1 MSPSTPRTMIKLK
14 QFPEIRPPARR
25 ACAVHWQLP
34 LLLLAM
40 LIALPVIAAET
51 SYSEAFRAYEE
62 KRYDEAFTL
71 LLPLAEQGEGQ
82 AQMAVSLLYERGL
95 GVARDIDKAM
105 YWYEKA
111 ALRGDPMIQNELGL
125 KYFNGDGIPHDYDRA
140 ATWWLKAAA
149 SGHVEAQYSLALMY
163 VNGTGFTKNIDMAMK
178 WLNKASAQDYGPAD
192 YSLGV
197 IFATG
202 NGVTRD
208 YKRAF
213 EYFGKAAAQGIVEA
227 QYNLGVCYEKGRG
240 TPVDLQL
247 AKTWYRKA
255 AAQGFARAQAKLV
268 PEALAPEKLAPKKP
282 APAIAAP
289 APAEAAS
296 ELPPAVTDPEPD
308 ASEGHVLADAA
319 TPESTATT
327 DVTLH
332 RADWLAKQNPDA
344 YALQLVVVSS
354 LESVTRFFDKF
365 HIERPKAYYTIQRDG
380 KVLYRV
386 VCGVFKSI
394 AEAQQASVQLGEQ
407 LTGLKPVIV
416 RYSAIH
422 AALAD

>member
-1 MSPSTPRTMIKLK
+1 MIKLK
-14 QFPEIRPPARR
+14 QLPEILPARL
-25 ACAVHWQLP
+25 AAPVQWQLSM
-34 LLLLAM
+34 LLMAL
-40 LIALPVIAAET
+40 LIALPASAAET
-51 SYSEAFRAYEE
+51 PYSEAFRAYEE

-71 LLPLAEQGEGQ
+71 LLPLAEQGEEQ
-82 AQMAVSLLYERGL
+82 AQMAISLLYERGL
-95 GVARDIDKAM
+95 GVGRNIDKAM

-111 ALRGDPMIQNELGL
+111 ALRGDPVIQNELGL
-125 KYFNGDGIPHDYDRA
+125 KYFNGDGIPTNYDKA
-140 ATWWLKAAA
+140 ASWWLKSAA

-163 VNGTGFTKNIDMAMK
+163 VNGTGFTKNIALAMK

-208 YKRAF
+208 YERAF
-213 EYFGKAAAQGIVEA
+213 EHFGKAAAQGVVEA

-240 TPVDLQL
+240 TAVDLQQ
-247 AKTWYRKA
+247 AKIWYRKA

-268 PEALAPEKLAPKKP
+268 PEELAPKKP

-289 APAEAAS
+289 AVATAS
-296 ELPPAVTDPEPD
+296 KLPPAVTEPEPD
-308 ASEGHVLADAA
+308 ASEGHALADAA
-319 TPESTATT
+319 APESVAAT

-332 RADWLAKQNPDA
+332 REDWLAKQNPDA

-354 LESVTRFFDKF
+354 PESVVRFFEKF
-365 HIERPKAYYTIQRDG
+365 PIERPKGYYTIQRDG
-380 KVLYRV
+380 KVLYRI

-394 AEAQQASVQLGEQ
+394 SEAQQASVQLGEQ
-407 LTGLKPVIV
+407 LTGLRPVIV